1 MRARSIAG
9 LLALFTASTVIAAEG
24 VASFPSGDAA
34 AGATKAA
41 VCGACHGMDGNSVDP
56 QYPKLAG
63 QHAAYTA
70 RHLALYK
77 SGARENAIMA
87 GFATV
92 LSEQDMLDL
101 GAHFASLSV
110 TPGIADEEMVATG
123 QRLYRG
129 GDAGRELPACIAC
142 HGPAGKGNPLVPYP
156 AIAGQHAAYTADML
170 RRYRDGAIY
179 GDTEGSNVAM
189 AAIAADLTDAE
200 IEALASYLEGLYA
213 AD

>member
-1 MRARSIAG
+1 MRARLIAG
-9 LLALFTASTVIAAEG
+9 LLALFTVPTVLAADG
-24 VASFPSGDAA
+24 VASFPLGDAQ

-63 QHAAYTA
+63 QHAAYIA

-77 SGARENAIMA
+77 SGERENAIMA

-101 GAHFASLSV
+101 GAHFATLDV
-110 TPGIADEEMVATG
+110 TPGIADESMVETG

-129 GDAGRELPACIAC
+129 GDADRELPACIAC
-142 HGPAGKGNPLVPYP
+142 HGPTGKGNPLVPYP

-170 RRYRDGAIY
+170 RRYRDGAVY
-179 GDTEGSNVAM
+179 GESAGSAVAM
-189 AAIAADLTDAE
+189 AAVAAELTDAE
-200 IEALASYLEGLYA
+200 IEALASYLEGLHGG
-213 AD
+213 